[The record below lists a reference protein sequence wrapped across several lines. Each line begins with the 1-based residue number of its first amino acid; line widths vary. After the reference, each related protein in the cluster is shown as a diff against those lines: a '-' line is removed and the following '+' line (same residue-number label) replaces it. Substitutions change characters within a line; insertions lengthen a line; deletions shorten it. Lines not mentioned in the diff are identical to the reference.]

1 MQLMRLTD
9 AADMV
14 TTSSLTNLSTVNA
27 ERLCTNRSLSADNND
42 SRTSVDC
49 RPDDDQVWVN
59 GNAELK
65 ELFKNVVLGVV
76 LVAVCLLT
84 IAGNALVLHAVRTE
98 RKLQT
103 VGRRPMLSNLF
114 NASTFNDR
122 SYGCTLHY
130 IRKLFGKY
138 AV

>member
-1 MQLMRLTD
+1 MQLLPLTD
-9 AADMV
+9 AGDMV
-14 TTSSLTNLSTVNA
+14 TTFSLTNLSTVDD
-27 ERLCTNRSLSADNND
+27 ERLCTNWSLSADNN

-49 RPDDDQVWVN
+49 RPDDDRVWVD

-122 SYGCTLHY
+122 SYTH
-130 IRKLFGKY
+130 
-138 AV
+138 

>member
-1 MQLMRLTD
+1 MQLMPLTD

-14 TTSSLTNLSTVNA
+14 TTFSLTNLSTVDA
-27 ERLCTNRSLSADNND
+27 ERLCTNWSLSADNN

-49 RPDDDQVWVN
+49 RPDDDRVWVD